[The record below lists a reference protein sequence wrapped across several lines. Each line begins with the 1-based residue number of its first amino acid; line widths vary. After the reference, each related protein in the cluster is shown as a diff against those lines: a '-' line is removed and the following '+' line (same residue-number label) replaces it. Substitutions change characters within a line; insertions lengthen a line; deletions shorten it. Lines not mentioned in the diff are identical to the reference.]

1 MTGPLRLNP
10 SADILLSLFVGIRR
24 EEERCHTHQT
34 LNFPLLSGPF
44 SMNKMRIL
52 PGSGRDTE
60 GHRETK
66 RQEQMVIEWK
76 DTGVKERLLKSVE
89 Q

>member
-1 MTGPLRLNP
+1 
-10 SADILLSLFVGIRR
+10 
-24 EEERCHTHQT
+24 
-34 LNFPLLSGPF
+34 
-44 SMNKMRIL
+44 MNKMRIL